1 MPKHE
6 ILFIV
11 FSYLVGS
18 IPFGYII
25 YYLTEK
31 KDIREDGSGNIG
43 ATNVL
48 RSKGK
53 SAGIVTLVLDMLKGG
68 LPVLYGSIHFDSP
81 VLIIAGGAA
90 AILGHLFPLYL
101 KFKGGKGI
109 ACFLG
114 LLIVFHFP
122 SALAFG
128 AVFLAALFL
137 TRYVSVGSIAGVTV
151 VFFITL
157 FTQVV
162 EVAMIVFGLTVMV
175 VSRHR
180 ANIKRIAE
188 GTEYQFIRANQ
199 RAKTDNG

>member
-6 ILFIV
+6 IFFII

-48 RSKGK
+48 RSKGRC
-53 SAGIVTLVLDMLKGG
+53 AGMATLVLDMLKGG

-101 KFKGGKGI
+101 KFRGGKGI

-128 AVFLAALFL
+128 AVFLLALFF
-137 TRYVSVGSIAGVTV
+137 TRYVSVGSIAGVIV

-157 FTQVV
+157 FTHVV
-162 EVAMIVFGLTVMV
+162 EVAMIVFGLTVLV

-188 GTEYQFIRANQ
+188 GTEYQFIWTNQ
-199 RAKTDNG
+199 SAKTNNG

>member
-1 MPKHE
+1 MPRHE

-11 FSYLVGS
+11 ISYLVGS

-53 SAGIVTLVLDMLKGG
+53 CAGIVTLVLDMLKGG
-68 LPVLYGSIHFDSP
+68 LPVLYGSIHFDPP

-137 TRYVSVGSIAGVTV
+137 TRYVSVGSIAGVTA

-162 EVAMIVFGLTVMV
+162 EVAMVVFGLTVLV

-180 ANIKRIAE
+180 ANIERIIG
-188 GTEYQFIRANQ
+188 GTEYQFTRANQ